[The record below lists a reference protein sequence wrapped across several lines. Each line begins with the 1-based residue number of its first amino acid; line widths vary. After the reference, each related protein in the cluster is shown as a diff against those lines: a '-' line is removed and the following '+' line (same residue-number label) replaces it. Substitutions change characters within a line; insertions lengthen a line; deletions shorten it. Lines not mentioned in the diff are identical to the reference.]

1 MPDFFNIM
9 TDDFSELKERVNQLQ
24 EELFLCR
31 QDGERYRTES
41 IALKNF
47 IQTLYENCES
57 IESDK
62 DSELTLEEL
71 LKNLK
76 ENIQVFARDHYIRL

>member
-1 MPDFFNIM
+1 MSDEI
-9 TDDFSELKERVNQLQ
+9 SELKEQLDQ
-24 EELFLCR
+24 LGEELFLCR

-47 IQTLYENCES
+47 IQTIYESCERLEQTEDAE
-57 IESDK
+57 I
-62 DSELTLEEL
+62 TLKEV

-76 ENIQVFARDHYIRL
+76 ENIRVFARDHHMRL

>member
-1 MPDFFNIM
+1 MI
-9 TDDFSELKERVNQLQ
+9 DDLSEFKEQLEQLK

-31 QDGERYRTES
+31 QDTERYRTEG

-62 DSELTLEEL
+62 DTELTLAEL

-76 ENIQVFARDHYIRL
+76 ENIRVFARDHHIRL